1 MNKVNELVLC
11 TEDYETE
18 SEFRTKLLEAIMLL
32 LGAGYICTV
41 REDEVGIFVIEYDHD
56 DSAYGS
62 PHPYW
67 LTPEQAENIPS
78 EYCKA
83 IISLETH
90 YNADVWTDTETDTIR
105 KERCLCLK
113 CKKCT
118 RVNETNCPTAQK
130 LFEIAQNDSC
140 AMMMTRCKNFEHI

>member
-1 MNKVNELVLC
+1 
-11 TEDYETE
+11 
-18 SEFRTKLLEAIMLL
+18 MLL
-32 LGAGYICTV
+32 IGAGYICTV

-62 PHPYW
+62 PYPFW
-67 LTPEQAENIPS
+67 LTPEQVESIPIN
-78 EYCKA
+78 CKET
-83 IISLETH
+83 ISLETH

-113 CKKCT
+113 CKKLT
-118 RVNETNCPTAQK
+118 SAKETNCETAQK